1 MTAKAVCQPLRL
13 GCKIPRMP
21 RNEHKTDEGPKS
33 SGAVAAQAEG
43 TIESRIAH
51 WQQTGENDTAVRRE
65 IREVM
70 LEQERSLAS
79 AYGKQIAQEVIDS
92 YVIIQEKT
100 KSKFDVTRR
109 FRPWLRTVLVNRC
122 RDMPR
127 SNSKRHHEEPA
138 DVEFDKRTARLFADD
153 EQDDT
158 LAVTNAESADEI
170 AKFIADCLKRPYQ
183 RLIFSGATGVA
194 RFLSPEVLIEWCRD
208 LGRDPTIAV
217 AVQRIAAEQP
227 HGRLASL
234 ANILGSRED
243 TVRQNFKRACAKV
256 TEKGEHPLIIQ
267 LIKSRRKR
275 GP

>member
-1 MTAKAVCQPLRL
+1 
-13 GCKIPRMP
+13 MP
-21 RNEHKTDEGPKS
+21 RNEHENDERPRPPGGDAHARPD
-33 SGAVAAQAEG
+33 
-43 TIESRIAH
+43 TIEARIAH
-51 WQQTGENDTAVRRE
+51 WQRTGENDSAVRQE
-65 IREVM
+65 IHEVM
-70 LEQERSLAS
+70 LEQERSLAR
-79 AYGKQIAQEVIDS
+79 AHGKQIARDVVES
-92 YVIIQEKT
+92 CALIQEKT
-100 KSKFDVTRR
+100 RTHFDATRR

-127 SNSKRHHEEPA
+127 SNPKRHHEEPA
-138 DVEFDKRTARLFADD
+138 DVEFYERTARLAVEN

-158 LAVTNAESADEI
+158 LAVTTAESADEI
-170 AKFIADCLKRPYQ
+170 AQLIADCLTRPYQ
-183 RLIFSGATGVA
+183 RLIFSGASGIA
-194 RFLSPEVLIEWCRD
+194 RFLSLEVLIEWSRD
-208 LGRDPTIAV
+208 SGRNAAIAV
-217 AVQRIAAEQP
+217 TVQRIAAEQS